1 MDRAQAA
8 TNESLFGRDDVT
20 AHRVAHQVG
29 TQVTHQSAH
38 RPIDSTQ
45 IDTRP
50 TTMLDVRDVEKRYGD
65 AVALHPTSISVQK
78 GEFLTLLGPSGSGK
92 STLLSLISGLSEPD
106 GGAVLIDGIDV
117 TYGAPNERGIGMVFQ
132 NYALF
137 PHLTVAENVAFPLR
151 LRRIDAT
158 RRAAMVEHALKM
170 VDLPHLS
177 HRFPRELSG
186 GQQQRIALARCIVY
200 EPSIILM
207 DEPLGALDKRMRD
220 QMQFEIRRIHR
231 ELGATILYVTH
242 DQEEAMTM
250 SDRIC
255 LMRAGRIE
263 QIGTPDDLY
272 FRPQTAFVADFVG
285 ESNLFD
291 GVVSGVSGDEVSVTW
306 RDMPGTAIGRSNGA
320 RFSVGDAVHV
330 MVRPQNMLLQSSA
343 GARIAPSNAAIAK
356 EAQAMEVNTLGASL
370 IDFFVAGDV
379 SKYRLGL
386 PSSDSKSIAVT
397 TLTQLARRTH
407 AVGDSVVVRWHPED
421 AVVIPRLTVDV
432 APAALHT

>member
-1 MDRAQAA
+1 MDRINPAQLAA
-8 TNESLFGRDDVT
+8 PL
-20 AHRVAHQVG
+20 A
-29 TQVTHQSAH
+29 
-38 RPIDSTQ
+38 
-45 IDTRP
+45 
-50 TTMLDVRDVEKRYGD
+50 TMLDVREVEKRYGD
-65 AVALHPTSISVQK
+65 AVALHPTSITVQK

-92 STLLSLISGLSEPD
+92 STLLSLISGLTEPD

-151 LRRIDAT
+151 LRRIDAS
-158 RRAAMVEHALKM
+158 RRAAMVERALQM

-231 ELGATILYVTH
+231 ELGATIVYVTH

-291 GVVSGVSGDEVSVTW
+291 GVVSQVSGDEVSVTW
-306 RDMPGTAIGRSNGA
+306 RDMPGTAIARSNGA
-320 RFSVGDAVHV
+320 GFTVGDAVHV
-330 MVRPQNMLLQSSA
+330 MVRPQNMLLQSAAA
-343 GARIAPSNAAIAK
+343 GIAPGTVGTGRTLGTAGTDGTANV
-356 EAQAMEVNTLGASL
+356 AQPLDVNTLEASL

-386 PSSDSKSIAVT
+386 PSSDNKPIAVT
-397 TLTQLARRTH
+397 TLTQLARHNR
-407 AVGDSVVVRWHPED
+407 AVGDVVQVRWHTED
-421 AVVIPRLTVDV
+421 AVVIPATPQH
-432 APAALHT
+432 A

>member
-1 MDRAQAA
+1 
-8 TNESLFGRDDVT
+8 
-20 AHRVAHQVG
+20 
-29 TQVTHQSAH
+29 
-38 RPIDSTQ
+38 
-45 IDTRP
+45 
-50 TTMLDVRDVEKRYGD
+50 MLDVREVEKRYGD
-65 AVALHPTSISVQK
+65 TVALHPTSISVQK

-106 GGAVLIDGIDV
+106 GGAVLIDGTDV

-151 LRRIDAT
+151 LRRIDTT
-158 RRAAMVEHALKM
+158 RRAAMVERALKM

-291 GVVSGVSGDEVSVTW
+291 GVVSSVAGNEVSVTW
-306 RDMPGTAIGRSNGA
+306 RDMPGTAIGRGNGA
-320 RFSVGDAVHV
+320 RYAVGDPVHV
-330 MVRPQNMLLQSSA
+330 MVRPQNMVLQSSA
-343 GARIAPSNAAIAK
+343 GARVAPGNAASATN
-356 EAQAMEVNTLGASL
+356 EAPAPAMAANTVAASL
-370 IDFFVAGDV
+370 IDFYVAGDV
-379 SKYRLGL
+379 SKYRLQL
-386 PSSDSKSIAVT
+386 PSGDSKPIGVT
-397 TLTQLARRTH
+397 TLTQLARRSL
-407 AVGDSVVVRWHPED
+407 AVGDSVVVRWQTED
-421 AVVIPRLTVDV
+421 AVVIPRLTADADGALA
-432 APAALHT
+432 APHT